1 MQEMDQTPQGI
12 ASLGNSSFLSQALGN
27 VSPQEEQRDVQILHN
42 YFEQNQVPQDQAL
55 KILQAAVQSGVKFKR
70 NDHTVM
76 GYKQI
81 PPSSAQVYFFSDD
94 EPEGMVKSIQYFIGM
109 LKQSGVNAVY
119 MNKADP
125 MVVQALQ
132 MAGAEP
138 QQSDMPQYKIKAM
151 I

>member
-1 MQEMDQTPQGI
+1 
-12 ASLGNSSFLSQALGN
+12 
-27 VSPQEEQRDVQILHN
+27 
-42 YFEQNQVPQDQAL
+42 
-55 KILQAAVQSGVKFKR
+55 
-70 NDHTVM
+70 
-76 GYKQI
+76 
-81 PPSSAQVYFFSDD
+81 
-94 EPEGMVKSIQYFIGM
+94 M

-125 MVVQALQ
+125 TIVQALQ